1 MLGYSSFLN
10 LISCTILG
18 CGPALVAY
26 YVPLMGL
33 LAASVGD
40 FLS

>member
-10 LISCTILG
+10 LISCTILE
-18 CGPALVAY
+18 CGPTLVAY
-26 YVPLMGL
+26 YDQLLGL
-33 LAASVGD
+33 LAASVRD

>member
-1 MLGYSSFLN
+1 MLGYSPLLN

-18 CGPALVAY
+18 CGPTFAAY
-26 YVPLMGL
+26 YDQVMGL